1 MQQVWYEFS
10 LYFKTFDMMQL
21 YTSTSEADGV
31 TTYLLT
37 EEWSDSVLSLLEGK
51 ITRMSII

>member
-1 MQQVWYEFS
+1 MWYEFS